1 MYSSIWPASILSFL
15 EADLLV
21 LPRLSKSNH
30 IATCTELESSGIQ
43 QRIDKQCPKKTLS
56 RIHQVRETFH
66 RVAFLALA
74 SLLSM
79 SHAPLWHLF
88 AASSWSCLGQLAA
101 LHGDEWKNWIIS
113 LLFFQVLNGPHS
125 LQKGH
130 PVAVCRFTLQDCFNH
145 ATDVDHCK
153 HLFSLGGI
161 LDTCVYFE
169 YIMTIQNTTTC
180 IYTEFTCRLYI
191 GAAFMESRS
200 YYVVKKSPFKRYHV
214 QVQYCVMLTLDS

>member
-43 QRIDKQCPKKTLS
+43 QRIDTHCPKK
-56 RIHQVRETFH
+56 HFH
-66 RVAFLALA
+66 TSIKYGKRFIGLP
-74 SLLSM
+74 SLRLLRCFPWAM
-79 SHAPLWHLF
+79 LRF
-88 AASSWSCLGQLAA
+88 G
-101 LHGDEWKNWIIS
+101 IS
-113 LLFFQVLNGPHS
+113 LLPAAGAAWRLRRFIEPAFLQVLNGPHS

-130 PVAVCRFTLQDCFNH
+130 PVAVCRFTLQDCFKQ
-145 ATDVDHCK
+145 APDVDHCK
-153 HLFSLGGI
+153 HLFSLGGF

-169 YIMTIQNTTTC
+169 YIRTIQNTTTC